1 MGKKLLVGV
10 AVLSFALLG
19 SAFAEVENIKV
30 SGDITTEAVTRD
42 LALGSVGACSDHN
55 DNQFL
60 FSQIRLRID
69 ADLTE
74 NVSGVIRLINERLWG
89 DEDYGVSSGGADTN
103 VDVDLAYI
111 QLGQFLYEPLTLIVG
126 RQNLRYGSGLV
137 VGDPDTNQTAST
149 TEVPGII
156 SDLSLRKSFDAIRAI
171 LDYSPYTLDII
182 FAKVFEGATNF
193 NDDVTLVGA
202 NLAYTWGSYN
212 GVTEG
217 YFFSANNRVNVAGA
231 VVPGAASVD
240 SNSKTYTVGA
250 RTQFDPTDKLTLSA
264 EGAYQFGDWRDTAAT
279 HRHLSAY
286 AALIGGEYRF
296 LNDYNAKVGLGYTYL
311 SGDDDMGNDAN
322 NAWDPLFEDQALA
335 EIINI
340 LFTNSNTQAIKL
352 TGSYMPREDITLG
365 LVYVRAW
372 LAENLTTTTG
382 TPVGTTFV
390 PAVGPALGQTYMID
404 RNEKDIGDEIDVYAI
419 YDYTED
425 VQLKLSGAWFVPG
438 SLFTSANNNTA
449 YSVRGGVSVSF

>member
-30 SGDITTEAVTRD
+30 SGDIATEAVMRD
-42 LALGSVGACSDHN
+42 FSLGSPDHN
-55 DNQFL
+55 DDHFL

-74 NVSGVIRLINERLWG
+74 NVSAVIRLINERLWG
-89 DEDYGVSSGGADTN
+89 SENNEADSGTN
-103 VDVDLAYI
+103 IALDLGYV
-111 QLGQFLYEPLTLIVG
+111 QLGEFLYEPLTLIVG
-126 RQNLRYGSGLV
+126 RQNLRYGSALI
-137 VGDPDTNQTAST
+137 VGDPDTNQTAAAGVD
-149 TEVPGII
+149 TEVKVPAVI

-182 FAKVFEGATNF
+182 FAKVSEGITNSS
-193 NDDVTLVGA
+193 DDVTLAGA
-202 NLAYTWGSYN
+202 NLAYAWGSYN

-217 YFFSANNRVNVAGA
+217 YFFSANRGGGA
-231 VVPGAASVD
+231 ERQE
-240 SNSKTYTVGA
+240 TYTVGA
-250 RTQFDPTDKLTLSA
+250 RTQFDPTDNLTLAA
-264 EGAYQFGDWRDTAAT
+264 EGAYQFGEDTATA
-279 HRHLSAY
+279 HRDVSAF
-286 AALIGGEYRF
+286 AVSLDSEYRF
-296 LNDYNAKVGLGYTYL
+296 LNDYNAKVGLSYAYL

-365 LVYVRAW
+365 MVYVRAW
-372 LAENLTTTTG
+372 LAENLTTTAAL
-382 TPVGTTFV
+382 PTFK
-390 PAVGPALGQTYMID
+390 PTVGPASGQTYRVD
-404 RNEKDIGDEIDVYAI
+404 RNEKDIGDEIDVYAV

-425 VQLKLSGAWFVPG
+425 VQLKLTGAYFIPG
-438 SLFTSANNNTA
+438 SLFTHDNDSTA

>member
-30 SGDITTEAVTRD
+30 SGDIATEAVMRD
-42 LALGSVGACSDHN
+42 FSLGSPDHN
-55 DNQFL
+55 DDHFL

-74 NVSGVIRLINERLWG
+74 NVSAVIRLINERLWG
-89 DEDYGVSSGGADTN
+89 SENNEADSGTN
-103 VDVDLAYI
+103 IALDLGYV
-111 QLGQFLYEPLTLIVG
+111 QLGEFLYEPLTLIVG
-126 RQNLRYGSGLV
+126 RQNLRYGSALI
-137 VGDPDTNQTAST
+137 VGDPDTNQTAAAGAGVD
-149 TEVPGII
+149 TEVKVPAVI

-182 FAKVFEGATNF
+182 FAKVSEGITNSS
-193 NDDVTLVGA
+193 DDVTLAGA
-202 NLAYTWGSYN
+202 NLAYAWGSYN

-217 YFFSANNRVNVAGA
+217 YFFSANRGGGA
-231 VVPGAASVD
+231 ERQE
-240 SNSKTYTVGA
+240 TYTVGA
-250 RTQFDPTDKLTLSA
+250 RTQFDPTDNLTLAA
-264 EGAYQFGDWRDTAAT
+264 EGAYQFGEDTATA
-279 HRHLSAY
+279 HRDVSAF
-286 AALIGGEYRF
+286 AVSLDSEYRF
-296 LNDYNAKVGLGYTYL
+296 LNDYNAKVGLSYAYL
-311 SGDDDMGNDAN
+311 SGDDDVGDDAN

-365 LVYVRAW
+365 MVYVRAW
-372 LAENLTTTTG
+372 LAENVAAG
-382 TPVGTTFV
+382 TDIVT
-390 PAVGPALGQTYMID
+390 AGPAAAYNYAIERD
-404 RNEKDIGDEIDVYAI
+404 NKDIGDEIDVYAI